1 MENQLITVEE
11 FITTKESLL
20 LVDVRSPLEYKR
32 ASIPGAVNIPLFNEE
47 ERAQVG
53 IIYKEKGTME
63 AKMKGVEIVA
73 PKLYS
78 MVQQVREKSQD
89 SSLVFYCW
97 RGGLR
102 SKFLLKIFDFLG
114 FNVFQLKGGY
124 KAYRRFI
131 YKQLADY
138 NLKQKFIVLNG
149 LTGTG
154 KTEIINRLAQ
164 QGWPVIDLE
173 GLARHRGSLFGNI
186 GLSAP
191 RSQKDFEAMLWHK
204 LHQFQDEP
212 YIIIE
217 GEGKRIGP
225 IFLPSFMVEGIREGI
240 HVLLQASL
248 KTRTERIL
256 KEYGSLAKEVIIE
269 EAQGPI
275 RYLERTLG
283 REKVQILLE
292 LLYNGDFYNVVKNLC
307 RDHYDHKYEDSKID
321 NNVFYLIVDAE
332 DDRQAAQ
339 KIDEFVKKLLIK
351 EQTIKV

>member
-11 FITTKESLL
+11 VINSRESPF
-20 LVDVRSPLEYKR
+20 LVDVRSPLEFQR
-32 ASIPGAVNIPLFNEE
+32 ASIPGAVNIPLFDEE

-53 IIYKEKGTME
+53 IIYKEKGVME

-78 MVQQVREKSQD
+78 MVQQVMEKSAG

-102 SKFLLKIFDFLG
+102 SKFLLKIFEFLG

-131 YKQLADY
+131 YKQLKDY
-138 NLKQKFIVLNG
+138 HLKPKLIVLNG

-154 KTEIINRLAQ
+154 KTDIIKMLAQ

-173 GLARHRGSLFGNI
+173 GLARHRGSLFGSI
-186 GLSAP
+186 GLEPP

-204 LHQFQDEP
+204 LYQFKEEP

-225 IFLPSFMVEGIREGI
+225 LSLPLFMVEGIRDGI

-248 KTRTERIL
+248 KTRAERII
-256 KEYGSLAKEVIIE
+256 KEYGSLDKEIMIK
-269 EAQGPI
+269 EAQRPI
-275 RYLERTLG
+275 RSLG
-283 REKVQILLE
+283 RSLGIEKVEILLE
-292 LLYNGDFYNVVKNLC
+292 LLYSGDFYKVVKNLC
-307 RDHYDHKYEDSKID
+307 RDHYDQKYDDSKID
-321 NNVFYLIVDAE
+321 NNVFHLIVEAE
-332 DDRQAAQ
+332 DHQQ
-339 KIDEFVKKLLIK
+339 VVLKIDEFVKKLLAR